1 MFTNKYFLAALAFSL
16 VVHLSVL
23 GAVRFARRP
32 ERMAVA
38 FEGPREVSLDDFDP
52 KQRPE
57 VTYGAG
63 GGKGGGALGFSGAG
77 DAGRAGQQAMKPIP
91 GYEHIKSAASA
102 ADAQRIASTQAPIN
116 TSLYEVEDTRAMDV
130 IRVADQGSGRVRT
143 TKEILAEPA
152 LELARG
158 VKGTGGGTGAG
169 FVPGGPASAA
179 SDASDI
185 SSGPGLAGLFG
196 AGGDTISKKQMETRA
211 PKATPNYAN
220 QPDDR
225 PQETVVPGP
234 KTTFFIAG
242 QIADRKKLHWGL
254 PRYPQWAIDQGA
266 SGLVRVTITVAPDGS
281 VRENVILEMSSGYAV
296 LDDAVKTVVRAWQ
309 FAPLDPGDPQ
319 VDETGTVA
327 IKFVLE

>member
-1 MFTNKYFLAALAFSL
+1 MLTNKYFLTALGFSL
-16 VVHLSVL
+16 VLHLSVL
-23 GAVRFARRP
+23 GAVKFARRP
-32 ERMAVA
+32 ERMAIA

-77 DAGRAGQQAMKPIP
+77 DPGRPGQQAMKPIP
-91 GYEHIKSAASA
+91 GYEHLKSAASA
-102 ADAQRIASTQAPIN
+102 ADAQRLAGTQAPIN
-116 TSLYEVEDTRAMDV
+116 SSLYEVEDTRAMDV
-130 IRVADQGSGRVRT
+130 IRVAEQGSGRVRT
-143 TKEILAEPA
+143 TREILAAPA

-169 FVPGGPASAA
+169 FVPGGPAA
-179 SDASDI
+179 SDVPDI
-185 SSGPGLAGLFG
+185 SSGPGFRGLFG
-196 AGGDTISKKQMETRA
+196 AGGDSISKKQMETRA
-211 PKATPNYAN
+211 PKASSNYAN
-220 QPDDR
+220 RPDDR
-225 PQETVVPGP
+225 PQENLTPGP

-254 PRYPQWAIDQGA
+254 PKYPQWAIDQGA

-281 VRENVILEMSSGYAV
+281 VRENVIIEISSGYAV
-296 LDDAVKTVVRAWQ
+296 LDEAVKTVVRAWQ

-319 VDETGTVA
+319 ADQTGTVA